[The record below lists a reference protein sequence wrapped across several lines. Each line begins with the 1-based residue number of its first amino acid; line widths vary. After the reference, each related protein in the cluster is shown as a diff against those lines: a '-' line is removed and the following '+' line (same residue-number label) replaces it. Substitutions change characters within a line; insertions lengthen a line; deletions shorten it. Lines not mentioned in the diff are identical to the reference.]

1 MPPPHAATQAYPSLG
16 AATCTATRPATHGA
30 CPPLPS
36 PLGRCERCEMS
47 WTEKLHVPGEP
58 GGQHPG
64 SPVHIYT
71 RKAPPQS
78 VAEMRALVDSE
89 LDREADGDTEGGARG
104 AAQQVLRWPG

>member
-1 MPPPHAATQAYPSLG
+1 
-16 AATCTATRPATHGA
+16 
-30 CPPLPS
+30 
-36 PLGRCERCEMS
+36 MS

-58 GGQHPG
+58 GGKHPG
-64 SPVHIYT
+64 SPVHIYI

>member
-1 MPPPHAATQAYPSLG
+1 
-16 AATCTATRPATHGA
+16 
-30 CPPLPS
+30 
-36 PLGRCERCEMS
+36 MS

-58 GGQHPG
+58 GDKHPG

-78 VAEMRALVDSE
+78 VTEMRALLDSE
-89 LDREADGDTEGGARG
+89 LDREVDTGGDARG